1 MTVKGDPKFKGKLTR
16 GLENDIKNFVKFN
29 SSSQKSENLHF
40 DGLLLSKAFKVLN
53 EKVQKSDVSWHWRV
67 IHKEKLI
74 LEKYGFLCDA
84 IDLKQSV
91 EVSLKV

>member
-67 IHKEKLI
+67 IYKEKLI

-84 IDLKQSV
+84 IDLKQSA